1 MEYIVTIMFLLI
13 GIAFG
18 KRVLNQCGKN
28 YDRNVLIGVI
38 LFFILGSKSAVFSTN
53 DFTIML
59 SNIVPPFLLGIL
71 LRRYMSRGSKF
82 DTR

>member
-18 KRVLNQCGKN
+18 KLVLNQSSKN
-28 YDRNVLIGVI
+28 YDRNIFSGVI
-38 LFFILGSKSAVFSTN
+38 FFFIFGSKSTVFSTSN
-53 DFTIML
+53 FTIML

-71 LRRYMSRGSKF
+71 LRRYMSKGSKIN
-82 DTR
+82 TR